1 MHEHY
6 ISGISRMN
14 FVNVL
19 IIVFFIKSIESFH
32 ETTLTKFE
40 TCSHKVILA
49 GAPSPPPFPQE
60 HLPLSAN
67 QVPCCLDPANE
78 RPAQGSRDRSEP
90 RSRDPLDQWETRGAA
105 APGANGNCRLLVD
118 DSSSTDGQLERGR
131 GRCFFK
137 YCDKVSPAPCNRCEK
152 RNKMVGSVGSPM
164 RSQSLARL
172 HAVRELYVII

>member
-1 MHEHY
+1 MVFKGLFWWY

-60 HLPLSAN
+60 HLPLSTN
-67 QVPCCLDPANE
+67 QSP
-78 RPAQGSRDRSEP
+78 
-90 RSRDPLDQWETRGAA
+90 PL
-105 APGANGNCRLLVD
+105 
-118 DSSSTDGQLERGR
+118 
-131 GRCFFK
+131 F
-137 YCDKVSPAPCNRCEK
+137 
-152 RNKMVGSVGSPM
+152 GSV
-164 RSQSLARL
+164 QSGASE
-172 HAVRELYVII
+172 AVT